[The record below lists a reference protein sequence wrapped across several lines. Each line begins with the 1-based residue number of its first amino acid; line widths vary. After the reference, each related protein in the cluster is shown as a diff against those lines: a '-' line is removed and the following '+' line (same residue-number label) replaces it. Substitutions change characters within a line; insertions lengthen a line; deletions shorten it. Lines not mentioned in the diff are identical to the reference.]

1 LSRFQ
6 AAIAAGVD
14 PTALVEGI
22 NKAKAQRDA
31 VRAELASQPRATV
44 LDPAEVYAMI
54 DPLGDIGAVIHQ
66 AEPDSLAKLYR
77 DLRLQVNYRHS
88 ADGGKA
94 TATIGV
100 VTSVSEG
107 DSDTNPSHPCA
118 RQGFMRP
125 TLPMVWQTEFGEIET
140 TGGIRRICAR
150 DRPSHQVLPCHFD
163 YPDSS
168 VADRAGNCSLRQ
180 ACAGRRSAYELPIRL
195 DHQTRSVC
203 DDALVSVADHQTLRV
218 LEGRYVLQRAVSDVE
233 VARDGE
239 VLAVV
244 RGPDGG
250 ACMRRQDAADDAWVA
265 LWNGDEAHPPDATG
279 MLAAIVAPLA
289 AGNVPVWVAASFDG
303 DIVLI
308 PVDQVDEASEL
319 LRRAGHRVIG

>member
-1 LSRFQ
+1 MAPSPGIF
-6 AAIAAGVD
+6 AGGYLRMC
-14 PTALVEGI
+14 T
-22 NKAKAQRDA
+22 
-31 VRAELASQPRATV
+31 SRATGA
-44 LDPAEVYAMI
+44 DAP
-54 DPLGDIGAVIHQ
+54 DIGWPRCPA
-66 AEPDSLAKLYR
+66 
-77 DLRLQVNYRHS
+77 
-88 ADGGKA
+88 
-94 TATIGV
+94 
-100 VTSVSEG
+100 SVPLK
-107 DSDTNPSHPCA
+107 NC
-118 RQGFMRP
+118 QN
-125 TLPMVWQTEFGEIET
+125 
-140 TGGIRRICAR
+140 
-150 DRPSHQVLPCHFD
+150 
-163 YPDSS
+163 
-168 VADRAGNCSLRQ
+168 AG
-180 ACAGRRSAYELPIRL
+180 
-195 DHQTRSVC
+195 HQTRSVC

-218 LEGRYVLQRAVSDVE
+218 LEGRYVLERAVSDVE

-308 PVDQVDEASEL
+308 PLDQVDEASEL